1 MFDVFYFSENQT
13 VLSHVADP
21 NSSFSDHN
29 LTFGTKR
36 KIEYFDKMRNVSD
49 DEHDNLS
56 VTDSLLSNNNQKF
69 QLEDRRKKNKG
80 SVHRKRYQIDV
91 KRRAISLR
99 DEGLSFE
106 DIAKILDTAKSNIEK
121 WCSKKVNTLEVL
133 INFS

>member
-1 MFDVFYFSENQT
+1 
-13 VLSHVADP
+13 
-21 NSSFSDHN
+21 
-29 LTFGTKR
+29 
-36 KIEYFDKMRNVSD
+36 MRNVSD

-121 WCSKKVNTLEVL
+121 WCSKKVNSLEVL